1 MNLVS
6 KVQRVIAIERKRYGK
21 KGLKNV
27 IIGLGIMLSLIQISI
42 TISKPYWPNEIKE
55 EEKFQFIFIG
65 SVFFHMFFQLV
76 SLSIY
81 LPGYMGWS

>member
-6 KVQRVIAIERKRYGK
+6 KIERIIAIERKRYGK

-27 IIGLGIMLSLIQISI
+27 LIGLGIMVSLIQISI
-42 TISKPYWPNEIKE
+42 IIGKQCWPDEIE
-55 EEKFQFIFIG
+55 DKFQFIFIG
-65 SVFFHMFFQLV
+65 SVFFHTFFQIV
-76 SLSIY
+76 SLSIF